1 MKKNY
6 FLILILVL
14 ISCNNDDYV
23 EIDSDVSKTYS
34 NTSNPTEQD
43 QKLLQRLDSV
53 TEGIGVSFFILP
65 DSDDYVNIPQDP
77 LNLITAKKVEL
88 GKLLFHE
95 TATGGNPKVA
105 SNKAMYS
112 CASCHHAAAGFSAGI
127 RQGIG
132 EAGSGF
138 GINGNGRIIDPSIP
152 LNLVD
157 IQPIRSPTILNVAYQ
172 DVMLWN
178 GQFGGTGTNAGTE
191 ANWTNIPENFLGFEG
206 VEIQAIKGQD
216 VHRLLIDKDFVKDF
230 NYKKLFNKAFPDVP
244 KSERYTK
251 ENAALAIAAYE
262 RTVLPNQSPWQKWL
276 KGDFEALTK
285 KEKKGARVFFG
296 KGKCFK
302 CHTGPALNDKKF
314 YAFGMDDF
322 DNSSKA
328 IVLDTPGFEN
338 VKKGRGGFTK
348 KTKDNYKFKTPTLY
362 NLIDNGF
369 FGHGGTFTSVRDVIE
384 YKING
389 TPQNPEVPVERLAK
403 QFVNVQELTENQIN
417 NLTLFIENGLRDPNL
432 ARYVPNLVQSGFC
445 IPNNDAESKVD
456 LGCN

>member
-65 DSDDYVNIPQDP
+65 DSDDYANIPQDP
-77 LNLITAKKVEL
+77 LNSITAKKVEL
-88 GKLLFHE
+88 GQLLFHE

-105 SNKAMYS
+105 SNKATYS
-112 CASCHHAAAGFSAGI
+112 CASCHHAAAGFSAAI

-191 ANWTNIPENFLGFEG
+191 ANWTNIPENFLGFQG

>member
-95 TATGGNPKVA
+95 TATGGNPKVT